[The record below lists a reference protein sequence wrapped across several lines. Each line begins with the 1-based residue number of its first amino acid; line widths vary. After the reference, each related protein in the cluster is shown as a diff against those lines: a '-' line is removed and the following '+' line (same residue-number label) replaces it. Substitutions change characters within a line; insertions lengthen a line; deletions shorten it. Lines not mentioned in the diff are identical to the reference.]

1 MFSQEHPTEPM
12 GKATEVVRSTEA
24 MMVVEDPMDEV
35 EDLVAVVT
43 GAVHLLARVEVVVG
57 SPFREEHHRAMAS

>member
-1 MFSQEHPTEPM
+1 
-12 GKATEVVRSTEA
+12 
-24 MMVVEDPMDEV
+24 MVVEDPMDEV